1 MFPGRVWAYE
11 CSTCHH
17 LFLKPTAGMAAW
29 REGVARKADED
40 LARAVA
46 ALPESQCR
54 RGTCNT
60 CSRQEQRSKGRSSA
74 QQAALTR
81 PPPPVAACAA
91 PDFCSNVSPS
101 QVLEPAKPVA
111 PPPTLPPPQAIA
123 YQDACP
129 EPARRPP
136 AAHLPDSPVKAAH
149 NPPGIPI
156 EHPTVMPSPAPVTP
170 HHPAAQTCKQVLEAL
185 LAGQFTG
192 AEDQAYLGRIAS
204 AVLLHGTPN
213 VLKLTRGNG
222 TIAVY
227 TRRVTP
233 RLVRVKKSQT
243 NKRLAAARK

>member
-1 MFPGRVWAYE
+1 
-11 CSTCHH
+11 
-17 LFLKPTAGMAAW
+17 L
-29 REGVARKADED
+29 
-40 LARAVA
+40 
-46 ALPESQCR
+46 
-54 RGTCNT
+54 
-60 CSRQEQRSKGRSSA
+60 
-74 QQAALTR
+74 
-81 PPPPVAACAA
+81 
-91 PDFCSNVSPS
+91 
-101 QVLEPAKPVA
+101 A

-227 TRRVTP
+227 ARRVTP